1 LIDTA
6 REFGV
11 TIVAYSPLGKGVLTG
26 SYVSPF
32 SLSVCIKL
40 TSRIENL
47 DNLPANDL
55 RRSIPRFQPE
65 YLPANLR
72 LVREFK
78 NMADKKKCTPGQLAV
93 AWVIAQGAIP
103 IPGTRNPDRLMEN
116 VGGRDVE
123 LSESDLEELRKLI
136 EDAAPKGD
144 R

>member
-1 LIDTA
+1 M
-6 REFGV
+6 
-11 TIVAYSPLGKGVLTG
+11 LTD
-26 SYVSPF
+26 
-32 SLSVCIKL
+32 
-40 TSRIENL
+40 RIENL
-47 DNLPANDL
+47 DNLPPNDL

-78 NMADKKKCTPGQLAV
+78 NMADKKGCSPGQLAV

-103 IPGTRNPDRLMEN
+103 IPGTRNPERLKEN
-116 VGGRDVE
+116 IGGGSVE
-123 LSESDLEELRKLI
+123 LSEQDLKELRTLI

>member
-1 LIDTA
+1 
-6 REFGV
+6 V
-11 TIVAYSPLGKGVLTG
+11 T
-26 SYVSPF
+26 
-32 SLSVCIKL
+32 
-40 TSRIENL
+40 RIENL

-78 NMADKKKCTPGQLAV
+78 NMADKKGCSPGQLAV

-103 IPGTRNPDRLMEN
+103 IPGTRNPERLKEN
-116 VGGRDVE
+116 VGGGDVE
-123 LSESDLEELRKLI
+123 LSEEDLKELRTLI